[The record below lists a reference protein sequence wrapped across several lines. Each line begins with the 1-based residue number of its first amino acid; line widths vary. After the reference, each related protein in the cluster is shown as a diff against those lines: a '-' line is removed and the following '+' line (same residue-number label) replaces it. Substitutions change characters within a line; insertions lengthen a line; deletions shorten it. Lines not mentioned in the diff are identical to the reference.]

1 MTYTVEKSLRDFDF
15 WAGAKDTVAH
25 LTLED
30 LDRIEEYLE
39 NVDWTSEMPT
49 QTEINDLF
57 WFNPDYIA
65 CILGYEDWEELLA
78 DREKE
83 D

>member
-1 MTYTVEKSLRDFDF
+1 MTYAVEKSLRDFDF
-15 WAGAKDTVAH
+15 WEGAKDTVAR
-25 LTLED
+25 LTPRD
-30 LDRIEEYLE
+30 LDHIEEYLE

-57 WFNPDYIA
+57 WLDPDYIA

-78 DREKE
+78 NRKKE
-83 D
+83 G

>member
-1 MTYTVEKSLRDFDF
+1 MTYAVEKSLRDFDF

-25 LTLED
+25 LTPRD

-49 QTEINDLF
+49 KTEINDLF
-57 WFNPDYIA
+57 
-65 CILGYEDWEELLA
+65 
-78 DREKE
+78 
-83 D
+83 

>member
-1 MTYTVEKSLRDFDF
+1 MTYAVEEPLRDFDF

-57 WFNPDYIA
+57 WFDPDYIA

-78 DREKE
+78 DRKKE